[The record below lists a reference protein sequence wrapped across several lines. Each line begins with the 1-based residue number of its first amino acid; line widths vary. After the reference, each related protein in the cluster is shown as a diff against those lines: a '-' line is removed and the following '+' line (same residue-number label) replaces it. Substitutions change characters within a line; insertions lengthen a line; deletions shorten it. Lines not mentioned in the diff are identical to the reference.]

1 MIGILGGMGP
11 LATVDLMRKI
21 VELTP
26 ALRDQDHV
34 PVVVVS
40 DPRVPDRVGPALGR
54 SSVSPVPAMQAGIA
68 ALERAGA
75 DCIAI
80 ACNTAHYWYDELQ
93 SGTGL
98 PILHIVD
105 AVAHELR
112 AHAGGGPVALLATS
126 ATLMTRLYHDRL
138 AQHGFACIEPGEA
151 EQESLIHAAII
162 LVKQN
167 RAREAGP
174 LLLEAIERMRVR
186 GAHSVVLACTELPVA
201 LSAVAPPAEPV
212 IVDATA
218 ALAQACLSWW
228 KGRDAAEPPA
238 VAAE

>member
-11 LATVDLMRKI
+11 LATVDLMRKL

-75 DCIAI
+75 DCVAI
-80 ACNTAHYWYDELQ
+80 ACNTAHYWYDDLQ
-93 SGTGL
+93 SATRL

-105 AVAHELR
+105 AVAQELR
-112 AHAGGGPVALLATS
+112 TQGGAGPVGLLATT
-126 ATLMTRLYHDRL
+126 ATLTTRLYHDRL
-138 AQHGFACIEPGEA
+138 AEHDFDCVVPSET
-151 EQESLIHAAII
+151 EQEDLVHAAIA

-167 RAREAGP
+167 RCTEAGP
-174 LLLEAIERMRVR
+174 LLLDAIERLRSR
-186 GAHSVVLACTELPVA
+186 GAQAVVLACTELPVA
-201 LSAVAPPAEPV
+201 LSCVTPPSEPV

-228 KGRDAAEPPA
+228 KGRSAAEPPA